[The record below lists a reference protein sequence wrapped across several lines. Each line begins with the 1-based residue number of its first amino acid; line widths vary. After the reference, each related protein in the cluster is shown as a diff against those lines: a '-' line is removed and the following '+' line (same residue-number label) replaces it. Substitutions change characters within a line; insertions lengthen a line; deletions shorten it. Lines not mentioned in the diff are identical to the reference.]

1 MVIFPLIVD
10 FPYIFLY
17 YFQTCHHI
25 FAVIAYARVAWAS
38 NIILAKPRLE
48 KRFSLLENLGI
59 AWVCPKIDYF
69 QMLMMIFIDNSSTTM
84 IISVNI
90 HYHILLS
97 LLMMMMM
104 IDRHFSIHI
113 FPSNGHERMGVSG
126 TNAYFLFGNVESS
139 TLNFGQLSLLQ
150 NSGRTPSAW
159 MASVASST
167 APT

>member
-1 MVIFPLIVD
+1 
-10 FPYIFLY
+10 
-17 YFQTCHHI
+17 
-25 FAVIAYARVAWAS
+25 
-38 NIILAKPRLE
+38 LAKPRLAT
-48 KRFSLLENLGI
+48 KNPAGKLGNPMGFG
-59 AWVCPKIDYF
+59 PKVNYF
-69 QMLMMIFIDNSSTTM
+69 QMLMLF
-84 IISVNI
+84 
-90 HYHILLS
+90 LL
-97 LLMMMMM
+97 LLLLMMMMMM